1 MREVIIG
8 KNEDGQRL
16 NKFLMKYL
24 NLAPSSFIYKMLRKK
39 NIKINDKKADGSEIV
54 SIGDTVKIFLSDD
67 TIAKFKSDIL
77 NDYNLKKSNG
87 IYKIDNDILY
97 QDEDIIVINK
107 PSGILSQKA
116 ERDDYSVNEAVVDYT
131 LNNGIISKD
140 ELSTFKPS
148 VCNRLDRNTSGII
161 WAGISLKGSKELSQA
176 FKDRSIDKY
185 YYTIVKGKFDKKLIV
200 DGYISRDEDKL
211 MSKVITCEKYEELS
225 NDAADKRYDNLNLNN
240 NYTRIETGF
249 YPVSYGNDYTLI
261 RIKLITGKTHQ
272 IRAHLKSLGFPV
284 AGDVKYG
291 DKDVNSY
298 MRDKYNLRNHLLHA
312 GDARWKDKSISVHAD
327 LPDNFKKICDGEGI
341 VWQPGI
347 QED

>member
-24 NLAPSSFIYKMLRKK
+24 NQAPSSFVYKMLRKK
-39 NIKINDKKADGSEIV
+39 NIKLNDKKADGSEIV
-54 SIGDTVKIFLSDD
+54 SIGDSVKIFLSDD
-67 TIAKFKSDIL
+67 TIDKFKSGITD
-77 NDYNLKKSNG
+77 DYNQKKSRE

-97 QDEDIIVINK
+97 QDADIIVINK
-107 PSGILSQKA
+107 PVGILSQKA
-116 ERDDYSVNEAVVDYT
+116 EKDDYSVNEAVVDYT
-131 LNNGIISKD
+131 IKNGIISED
-140 ELSTFKPS
+140 ELNTFRPS

-176 FKDRSIDKY
+176 FKGRSIDKY
-185 YYTIVKGKFDKKLIV
+185 YCTIVKGKFDNKLIV
-200 DGYISRDEDKL
+200 DGYISRDENKL
-211 MSKVITCEKYEELS
+211 ISKVITREKYEELS
-225 NDAADKRYDNLNLNN
+225 SDTADERLDLNS
-240 NYTRIETGF
+240 YTRIETGF

-272 IRAHLKSLGFPV
+272 IRAHLKCLGFPV
-284 AGDVKYG
+284 VGDVKYG

-298 MRDKYNLRNHLLHA
+298 MRSKYNLRNHLLHA
-312 GDARWKDKSISVHAD
+312 GDACWKEKSISVHAE
-327 LPDNFKKICDGEGI
+327 LPDIFKRICDGEGLK
-341 VWQPGI
+341 WQPGI